1 MDPLQGTCMNCP
13 VCNKCIVCGYDWSRL
28 FERIRISARYP
39 AGATVI
45 VEGEPLSGLI
55 VDCTGAVKITITT
68 ATGKSV
74 VLKVCRPGEVIGMA
88 DLLSDRISSIRCT
101 TLFDSELSLIPW
113 RDFEQAISGHADA
126 LKAVA
131 SYVALCVKSER
142 ERMREFVCPSVRTR
156 INSFLR
162 SLSPSIVTH
171 THPSTTVFVPF
182 PYTNE
187 QIAEIVG
194 CTRES
199 VSRLMSALEKTGTI
213 ERHGTLLKL
222 AADFERRLGPN

>member
-1 MDPLQGTCMNCP
+1 MNCP
-13 VCNKCIVCGYDWSRL
+13 VCNKCTIAGYDWSGL
-28 FERIRISARYP
+28 FEQIRISARYP

-45 VEGEPLSGLI
+45 VEGEPLSGLV
-55 VDCTGAVKITITT
+55 VDCTGAVKVTMTT

-74 VLKVCRPGEVIGMA
+74 VLKVCRPGEVIGLA
-88 DLLSDRISSIRCT
+88 DLLTDRISSIRCT
-101 TLFDSELSLIPW
+101 TLFDSELSFIPW
-113 RDFEQAISGHADA
+113 RDFEQAIMGHADA
-126 LKAVA
+126 LKVVA
-131 SYVALCVKSER
+131 SHVALCVKTER

-162 SLSPSIVTH
+162 SLSSSIGTH
-171 THPSTTVFVPF
+171 TYPSPAVTVPF

-199 VSRLMSALEKTGTI
+199 VSRLMSALENAGMI
-213 ERHGTLLKL
+213 ERHGALLKL
-222 AADFERRLGPN
+222 SADFERRVGPNY